1 MAGITNSVNT
11 NENKVPPTITV
22 PILILLFAAAPK
34 ASAIGKAPMAIA
46 KLVIKIGRKRE
57 TAASL
62 MASGMAMP
70 FSLSWLANSTIKI
83 PFLVTRPMSIMV
95 PIWLKIFQLWP
106 HNQSDKNAP
115 ATAIGTVKMII
126 IGSLKLSNCAERI
139 K

>member
-1 MAGITNSVNT
+1 
-11 NENKVPPTITV
+11 
-22 PILILLFAAAPK
+22 
-34 ASAIGKAPMAIA
+34 MAIA